1 MLARVVWAAL
11 DRFFSIRDAGSDVR
25 TEVLAGST
33 TFLTMAYI
41 VVVNPAILKAAGMP
55 IGAVITAT
63 CLSAAFG
70 SILMGVLGRLP
81 IGLAPGMGTNAYF
94 AFTVCGTLGHSWQ
107 TALGAVFISGALFL
121 LLTVTGIRER
131 IIQAIPTS
139 MKHAIAAG
147 IGIFIAFVG
156 LINAKIVVDRPTVLV
171 GLGDVTS
178 MEALVTFVGLVAC
191 GVLLAR
197 RVRGAL
203 LYGIA
208 IATGLAMVVG
218 VAKVPEQIVS
228 LPPSMTETF
237 LAMDLKAAL
246 GVGVLELV
254 FAFAFVDL
262 FDTIATLIAVADQG
276 GMLAKNEDGTTY
288 LPGAT
293 RALTADAV
301 GTMVGATFGTSTVTS
316 YVESTSGI
324 AVGGRTGLTA
334 VVTGLGFFAMLFVSP
349 LIGVVPW
356 QATAP
361 VLLIVAVLM
370 LKNLVK
376 IAFDDLTE
384 AIPAVVAC
392 LAIPLTFSIS
402 DGLALGFLTYP
413 VVKAAAG
420 RHRDIHPMMVV
431 LALLFLAKFLF
442 LGQGG

>member
-1 MLARVVWAAL
+1 VRAAL
-11 DRFFSIRDAGSDVR
+11 ERHFSIRGAGSDVR
-25 TEVLAGST
+25 TEVIAGAT

-55 IGAVITAT
+55 VGAVITAT
-63 CLSAAFG
+63 CLSAAFA
-70 SILMGVLGRLP
+70 SFLMGWYGRLP
-81 IGLAPGMGTNAYF
+81 IGVAPGMGTNAYF

-107 TALGAVFISGALFL
+107 TALGAVFISGVLFL
-121 LLTVTGIRER
+121 VLSVTGVRER
-131 IIQAIPTS
+131 IIEAIPDS

-156 LINAKIVVDRPTVLV
+156 LINAKIIVDRPTVLV

-178 MEALVTFVGLVAC
+178 YEALVTFVGLVAC

-197 RVRGAL
+197 GVRGAL

-208 IATGLAMVVG
+208 IATALAMVVG
-218 VAKVPEQIVS
+218 VAKVPEQIVAM
-228 LPPSMTETF
+228 PPSMSETF

-246 GVGVLELV
+246 GVGVLELI

-262 FDTIATLIAVADQG
+262 FDSIATLIGVADQG
-276 GMLAKNEDGTTY
+276 GMLAKKEEGTTY

-293 RALTADAV
+293 RALSADAV
-301 GTMVGATFGTSTVTS
+301 GTMVGAAFGTSTVTS

-324 AVGGRTGLTA
+324 AAGGRTGLTA
-334 VVTGLGFFAMLFVSP
+334 VVTGLGFLAMLFVSP

-361 VLLIVAVLM
+361 VLIIVAVFM

-402 DGLALGFLTYP
+402 DGLALGFVTYP
-413 VVKAAAG
+413 TVKLLAG

-431 LALLFLAKFLF
+431 LALLFLAKFFF
-442 LGQGG
+442 LGHGG

>member
-1 MLARVVWAAL
+1 MLRRVVTSAL
-11 DRFFSIRDAGSDVR
+11 DRFFGIRDAGSDVR
-25 TEVLAGST
+25 TELLAGTT

-55 IGAVITAT
+55 TGAVITAT
-63 CLSAAFG
+63 CLSAAIG
-70 SILMGVLGRLP
+70 SFLMGALGRLP
-81 IGLAPGMGTNAYF
+81 IGVAPGMGTNAYF
-94 AFTVCGTLGHSWQ
+94 AFTVCGTLGHNWQ
-107 TALGAVFISGALFL
+107 TALGAVFVSGALFL

-131 IIQAIPTS
+131 IIEAIPDS

-156 LINAKIVVDRPTVLV
+156 LINAKIIVDRPTVLV

-178 MEALVTFVGLVAC
+178 PEALVTFVGIVVC

-197 RVRGAL
+197 GVRGAL

-208 IATGLAMVVG
+208 AATVVAMVLG
-218 VAKVPEQIVS
+218 VSKVPEQFVS
-228 LPPSMTETF
+228 MPPSMAQTF
-237 LAMDLKAAL
+237 LAMDVKAAL
-246 GVGVLELV
+246 GVGVLELI

-262 FDTIATLIAVADQG
+262 FDTIATLIGVADQG
-276 GMLAKNEDGTTY
+276 GMLKKKEDGTTY

-293 RALTADAV
+293 RALSADAV
-301 GTMVGATFGTSTVTS
+301 GTMVGAAFGTSTVTS

-334 VVTGLGFFAMLFVSP
+334 VVTGFGFLLMLFLSP

-361 VLLIVAVLM
+361 VLIIVAVFM
-370 LKNLVK
+370 LKSLVK

-420 RHRDIHPMMVV
+420 RYREIHPLMVV